1 MSKESCSKPGSSSAR
16 WYASP
21 LFVLVLLMVSF
32 VACLVLA
39 GKSSIDSE
47 TKMTRLV
54 LKREGCDFLKSNG
67 IAIQDYGTGNG
78 CAVLVT
84 FRQSLFGNGGLIILD
99 KQQIRIADD
108 QVVIIGSIEDMPWTA
123 ESIWTDVGLVLSMLV
138 MSGSLFWIV
147 RLMC

>member
-1 MSKESCSKPGSSSAR
+1 MSKESCSKPGSSSAK

-21 LFVLVLLMVSF
+21 LFALVLFLVS
-32 VACLVLA
+32 VLACLVLA
-39 GKSSIDSE
+39 GKASIDSE

-67 IAIQDYGTGNG
+67 VAIQDSGTGNG

-84 FRQSLFGNGGLIILD
+84 FRQSLFGNGGLISLD

-108 QVVIIGSIEDMPWTA
+108 QVVIIGSIKDMPWTA
-123 ESIWTDVGLVLSMLV
+123 GSIWTDVGLVISMLA
-138 MSGSLFWIV
+138 MFGSLIWML

>member
-1 MSKESCSKPGSSSAR
+1 MSKESCSKPGSSSAK

-32 VACLVLA
+32 VACLGLA

-78 CAVLVT
+78 CAVLVP
-84 FRQSLFGNGGLIILD
+84 FRQSLFSNGGLIILD
-99 KQQIRIADD
+99 KQQIQIADD

-123 ESIWTDVGLVLSMLV
+123 ESIWTDVGLVISMLV
-138 MSGSLFWIV
+138 MFGSLIWMLSLI
-147 RLMC
+147 C